1 MKKIILCLLVMLCLL
16 GLVGCGQKEK
26 PADILKNG
34 GQVTVGIIKYITT
47 PALDNAQ
54 NGIIKGL
61 EEAGYKDG
69 EKIIIKTYNPEG
81 DASKLAQICESAV
94 HDCDLIFA
102 IATPVASQ
110 VKAEVEST
118 GLDVPVF
125 FTAVTDPVTDSIVAS
140 NENPGAN
147 ISGTSDMNPV
157 ADQLDLIKDLAPEA
171 KKVGY
176 LYTSSES
183 NSIIQLNLLKAR
195 AEELGLE
202 VVAQSISKITDLQT
216 ATEALVSKNIDV
228 IYLPTDNLVNTG
240 AKTVLDITNNKKI
253 PSICAEEGYLSN
265 GGTITL
271 SIDYTELGKVTALMA
286 AKVLNGEVED
296 ASKLAVQ
303 KLEEFT
309 LKINLETAEE
319 YGITISDALKAKL
332 NN

>member
-1 MKKIILCLLVMLCLL
+1 MKKIILCLLVMVCLL

-26 PADILKNG
+26 PADIIKDG
-34 GQVTVGIIKYITT
+34 RQATVGIIKYITT

-54 NGIIKGL
+54 NGIIQGL

-69 EKIIIKTYNPEG
+69 EKIVIKTYNPEG
-81 DASKLAQICESAV
+81 DASKLSQIVETAV

-102 IATPVASQ
+102 IATPVAAA

-125 FTAVTDPVTDSIVAS
+125 FTAVTDPVTDGIVAS
-140 NENPGAN
+140 NENTGAN

-157 ADQLDLIKDLAPEA
+157 ADQLDLISDIAPNA

-183 NSIIQLNLLKAR
+183 NSIIQLNLLKAH
-195 AEELGLE
+195 ADELGLE
-202 VVAQSISKITDLQT
+202 VVAKSISKITDLKT
-216 ATEALVSKNIDV
+216 ATEALVAENIDV
-228 IYLPTDNLVNTG
+228 VYLPTDNLVNTG

-271 SIDYTELGKVTALMA
+271 SIDYTKLGNVTAKMA
-286 AKVLNGEVED
+286 AKVLSGEVED

-303 KLEEFT
+303 RLEEF
-309 LKINLETAEE
+309 NLRVNIETAEE
-319 YGITISDALKAKL
+319 YGIVISDELKAKL